1 MTRDELLEALLIERQ
16 TNPWWTTP
24 PTELAPDDDLTCAR
38 RRREMVAD
46 FEALGEG
53 ERRAR

>member
-1 MTRDELLEALLIERQ
+1 MTRAELLEALAVERY

-24 PTELAPDDDLTCAR
+24 EAEVIDDDLTCAR

-46 FEALGEG
+46 FEALTQPEQ
-53 ERRAR
+53 RAT

>member
-1 MTRDELLEALLIERQ
+1 MTRDELLAALTVERYD
-16 TNPWWTTP
+16 NRWWTTP
-24 PTELAPDDDLTCAR
+24 TPTQAPDDDLTCAR

-53 ERRAR
+53 ERKAR

>member
-1 MTRDELLEALLIERQ
+1 MTRDELLQSLLVERYDHRWWKTPEPAEAS
-16 TNPWWTTP
+16 
-24 PTELAPDDDLTCAR
+24 DDDLTCAR

-46 FEALGEG
+46 FEAQDRP